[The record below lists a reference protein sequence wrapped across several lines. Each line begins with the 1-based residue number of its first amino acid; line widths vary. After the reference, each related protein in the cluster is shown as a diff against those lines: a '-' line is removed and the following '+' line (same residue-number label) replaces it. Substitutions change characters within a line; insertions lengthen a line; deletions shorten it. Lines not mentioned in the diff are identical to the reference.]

1 VDGTRLRLIGHPA
14 DDNEAMPVAG
24 ILPHSTGP
32 YVALMIAGFVVGVCG
47 HLSRS
52 KWLITIGIIL
62 IFLAAL
68 AFPLA
73 LNLQSDKPEAPGPL
87 PRPY

>member
-1 VDGTRLRLIGHPA
+1 
-14 DDNEAMPVAG
+14 MPLAG
-24 ILPHSTGP
+24 ILPQSTGP
-32 YVALMIAGFVVGVCG
+32 YAALLVFGFAVGIVG

-52 KWLITIGIIL
+52 RWLITVGIII

-73 LNLQSDKPEAPGPL
+73 LNLESNKPEPPGPL

>member
-1 VDGTRLRLIGHPA
+1 MV
-14 DDNEAMPVAG
+14 VAG
-24 ILPHSTGP
+24 ILPQSTGP
-32 YVALMIAGFVVGVCG
+32 YVALMMVGFAVGLLG

-52 KWLITIGIIL
+52 RWLITIGIVI
-62 IFLAAL
+62 IFCAAL

-73 LNLQSDKPEAPGPL
+73 LNLQSDKPEPPGPL

>member
-1 VDGTRLRLIGHPA
+1 MA
-14 DDNEAMPVAG
+14 VAG
-24 ILPHSTGP
+24 ILPQSTGP
-32 YVALMIAGFVVGVCG
+32 YVALMMVGFALGVLG

-52 KWLITIGIIL
+52 KWLITIGIVI
-62 IFLAAL
+62 IFCAAL

-73 LNLQSDKPEAPGPL
+73 LNLQSDKPEPPGPL

>member
-1 VDGTRLRLIGHPA
+1 MA
-14 DDNEAMPVAG
+14 VAG
-24 ILPHSTGP
+24 ILPQSTGP
-32 YVALMIAGFVVGVCG
+32 YVALMMVGFALGVLG

-52 KWLITIGIIL
+52 KWLITIGIVI
-62 IFLAAL
+62 IFCAAL

-73 LNLQSDKPEAPGPL
+73 LNLQGDKPEPPGPL

>member
-1 VDGTRLRLIGHPA
+1 
-14 DDNEAMPVAG
+14 MPVAG
-24 ILPHSTGP
+24 ILPQSTGP
-32 YVALMIAGFVVGVCG
+32 YVALMILGFAVGILG

-52 KWLITIGIIL
+52 RWLVTAGIII

-73 LNLQSDKPEAPGPL
+73 LNLQSDKPDPPGPL
-87 PRPY
+87 PTPY

>member
-1 VDGTRLRLIGHPA
+1 MA
-14 DDNEAMPVAG
+14 VAG
-24 ILPHSTGP
+24 ILPQSTGP
-32 YVALMIAGFVVGVCG
+32 YVALMMVGFAVGVLG

-52 KWLITIGIIL
+52 KWLITIGIVI
-62 IFLAAL
+62 IFCAAL

-73 LNLQSDKPEAPGPL
+73 LNLQGDKPEPPGPL

>member
-1 VDGTRLRLIGHPA
+1 MAL
-14 DDNEAMPVAG
+14 AG
-24 ILPHSTGP
+24 ILPQSTWP
-32 YVALMIAGFVVGVCG
+32 YVALMMVGFAVGLLG

-52 KWLITIGIIL
+52 RWLITIGIVI
-62 IFLAAL
+62 IFCAAL

-73 LNLQSDKPEAPGPL
+73 LNLQSDKPEPPGPL

>member
-1 VDGTRLRLIGHPA
+1 
-14 DDNEAMPVAG
+14 MPVAG
-24 ILPHSTGP
+24 ILPQSTGP
-32 YVALMIAGFVVGVCG
+32 YVALMILGFAVGVLG

-52 KWLITIGIIL
+52 RWLVTTGIII

-73 LNLQSDKPEAPGPL
+73 LNLQSDKPDPPGPL
-87 PRPY
+87 PTPY